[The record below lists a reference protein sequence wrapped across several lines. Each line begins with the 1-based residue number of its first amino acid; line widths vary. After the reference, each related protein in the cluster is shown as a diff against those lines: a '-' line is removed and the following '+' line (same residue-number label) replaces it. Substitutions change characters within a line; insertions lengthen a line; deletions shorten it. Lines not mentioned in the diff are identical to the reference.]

1 MPMAGT
7 RLINPHHPRAAGTYL
22 AICLLVLFSHS
33 AEIPGAEAATPD
45 IPDNST
51 TVTLL
56 FTNDLESTY
65 DPVLAYWR
73 DDMEHI
79 GGIAQLATL
88 IDDFRASEENVF
100 LFDAGDIFTGVLAKL
115 TRGEVSFELM
125 NTMGYDAMAIGNH
138 EFEYGWQ
145 VLARQKNRVPFP
157 VLGANLFYK
166 GTDIHFA
173 QPYSIIER
181 DGVRIGVIGIMGQDA
196 ATALNPPN
204 IAGLEVRDPKLI
216 VPEYVK
222 LLRPDVD
229 LVVLLAHQGK
239 TAPMQTDD
247 EAHPEIRRDIE
258 ADIELAGVIDGIDV
272 LLGGHADAGTEEPV
286 IQPQTGTLI
295 MQTYGQ
301 GFHLGYL
308 QLQVDTV
315 KQEVLAYEGRLVPVD
330 SDQLEPHTRVA
341 EKLAAYRNK
350 HSEIYEVA
358 GYASDRLN
366 RRYNEES
373 DLGNLFADIRRAE
386 NGAQIGISLSGA
398 IRRDIPAGPVTVA
411 MLLDAYPF
419 IDDIITVRLSG
430 ARIINALEHG
440 LSLERGIMQVSGMT
454 VRYDPGRPVGSRV
467 LEVRVGED
475 VLRQDATYTV
485 AAGSFLVNGGDK
497 YTDFMDA
504 EVIAVG
510 REFSQAL
517 VDYFRSRDSVG
528 IPARGRLIPE
538 GERPN
543 FIVVL
548 TDDQGYNDVG
558 VYGSPDIRTPVLDR
572 MAQEGIRFTS
582 FYAQPVC
589 GPSRAALLTGSYP
602 VRVAEPENRKNP
614 NTILHSREITIAE
627 TLKTAGYATA
637 VIGKWHMAGDGDE
650 PWDFAPPPQPPGRP
664 GGMGP
669 FKAELMPNAQG
680 FDYFYGT
687 PMYHGYTRDVDLE
700 RFIPEMMRNREVIE
714 SPADVDLLTRK
725 YTEETIGFI
734 RDNRDKPFFIYLA
747 HHMPHLPL
755 GASPGFRGKSQRG
768 FYGDA
773 VEELDWSMGEIFGVL
788 ERLQLD
794 DRTLVIYLSDNG
806 PEVGHSEEYTGSAA
820 PLRGKKYSNWEGGV
834 RVPAIMRW
842 PGKIPESAVSD
853 ELVTIMDIYP
863 TLAALA
869 GTRLPV
875 DVKFDGADISPILF
889 GHPGAKSPYASYF
902 YYSLTQLQAVR
913 AGRWKLVLPRQAN
926 TPYTSWLGRYTDAVE
941 QPLLFDLQQDVG
953 EQDDLAGEHP
963 DIVRK
968 LMQEADRA
976 RTELGDYNRIGTG
989 ARFFDEGEKRPATF
1003 FPDA

>member
-1 MPMAGT
+1 MS
-7 RLINPHHPRAAGTYL
+7 RVITYPV
-22 AICLLVLFSHS
+22 ICLLVACSFFPVFSAAETLAPDDRKS
-33 AEIPGAEAATPD
+33 AQ
-45 IPDNST
+45 

-65 DPVLAYWR
+65 DPVAAYWR

-88 IDDFRASEENVF
+88 IEQLRASEENVF

-115 TRGEVSFELM
+115 TQGEVSFELM
-125 NTMGYDAMAIGNH
+125 NTMAYDAMAIGNH
-138 EFEYGWQ
+138 EFEYGWE
-145 VLARQKNRVPFP
+145 VLARQKHRVPFP

-173 QPYSIIER
+173 QPYTIIER
-181 DGVRIGVIGIMGQDA
+181 GGVRIGVIGILGQDA

-216 VPEYVK
+216 VPGYVR

-229 LVVLLAHQGK
+229 LVVLLTHQGN

-247 EAHPEIRRDIE
+247 EAHPETRRDLA
-258 ADIELAGVIDGIDV
+258 ADIELAGVVDGIDV

-295 MQTYGQ
+295 MQTWGQ
-301 GFHLGYL
+301 GFHLGFL
-308 QLQVDTV
+308 QLRVDLE
-315 KQEVLAYEGRLVPVD
+315 KDEVLSHQGRLVPVD
-330 SDQLEPHTRVA
+330 SDRLEPHAQVA
-341 EKLAAYRNK
+341 DKLAAYRSR
-350 HSEIYEVA
+350 HSDIYKVI
-358 GYASDRLN
+358 GYASDRLG
-366 RRYNEES
+366 RSYNEES

-386 NGAQIGISLSGA
+386 AGAQIGVSLSGA
-398 IRRDIPAGPVTVA
+398 IRRDIPAGPVTAA

-419 IDDIITVRLSG
+419 IDDIVTVRLSG
-430 ARIINALEHG
+430 AGIIKILEHS

-454 VRYDPGRPVGSRV
+454 VRYDPGQPVGARV
-467 LEVRVGED
+467 LEVQVGAESLRED
-475 VLRQDATYTV
+475 AMYTV

-497 YTDFMDA
+497 YTGFLDS
-504 EVIAVG
+504 EVVAVG
-510 REFSQAL
+510 RDFGQAL
-517 VDYFRSRDSVG
+517 VAYFKSRDVVG
-528 IPARGRLIPE
+528 IPAGGRLLPE
-538 GERPN
+538 REQPN

-548 TDDQGYNDVG
+548 TDDQGYNDLG
-558 VYGSPDIRTPVLDR
+558 VYGSPDLRTPVLDR
-572 MAQEGIRFTS
+572 MAAQGIRFTS

-602 VRVAEPENRKNP
+602 IRVAEPGNRKNP
-614 NTILHSREITIAE
+614 NTILHAREVTIAE

-637 VIGKWHMAGDGDE
+637 AIGKWHMAGDGDE

-664 GGMGP
+664 GGKGP
-669 FKAELMPNAQG
+669 FKPDLMPNAQG

-687 PMYHGYTRDVDLE
+687 PMFHGYTRDVDLA
-700 RFIPEMMRNREVIE
+700 RFIPEMMRNGEVIE
-714 SPADVDLLTRK
+714 SPADVDLMTQK

-755 GASPGFRGKSQRG
+755 GASPGFKGKSGRG
-768 FYGDA
+768 PYGDA
-773 VEELDWSMGEIFGVL
+773 VEELDWSMGEIFREL

-794 DRTLVIYLSDNG
+794 DNTLVVYFSDNG
-806 PEVGHSEEYTGSAA
+806 PEVGHSEKYKGSAA
-820 PLRGKKYSNWEGGV
+820 PLRGEKYSNWEGGV

-842 PGKIPESAVSD
+842 PGNIPEAAVSD
-853 ELVTIMDIYP
+853 DLVTIMDLYP

-869 GTRLPV
+869 GAQLPAGIV
-875 DVKFDGADISPILF
+875 FDGADISALLF
-889 GHPGAKSPYASYF
+889 NRPGAESPYAGYF

-913 AGRWKLVLPRQAN
+913 AGRWKLVLPRQADG
-926 TPYTSWLGRYTDAVE
+926 PYTLWLGRYTDAVE
-941 QPLLFDLQQDVG
+941 KPLLFDLQEDPG
-953 EQDDLAGEHP
+953 EQVDLAGEHP
-963 DIVRK
+963 DIVMR

-976 RTELGDYNRIGTG
+976 RAELGDYNRIGSG

-1003 FPDA
+1003 FPDAG